1 MMWKN
6 LAKRSLRH
14 GVRPMASKSEAV
26 AAAGK
31 VMDTVFEKGS
41 DTELT
46 SLEGSELL
54 AETSLT
60 VNVHAVGDSYE
71 DAVNGLFKAMRQKV
85 FTEVKG
91 PVIQMNAE
99 SIVFDHVVRN
109 EFTEHFLGVF
119 MPRQRVRYDITANIE
134 VLVKYIKKEKG
145 EA

>member
-1 MMWKN
+1 MMWKS
-6 LAKRSLRH
+6 LAKKSSRH
-14 GVRPMASKSEAV
+14 GVRPMASKSGAV
-26 AAAGK
+26 ATAEK

-46 SLEGSELL
+46 SLEDSELL
-54 AETSLT
+54 EETSLT

-85 FTEVKG
+85 FAEAEG

-99 SIVFDHVVRN
+99 SVVFDRVVRN

-134 VLVKYIKKEKG
+134 VLVKYIKKEKE

>member
-1 MMWKN
+1 
-6 LAKRSLRH
+6 
-14 GVRPMASKSEAV
+14 MASKSG
-26 AAAGK
+26 AAAAADK

-41 DTELT
+41 DIELT

-54 AETSLT
+54 EETSLT

-85 FTEVKG
+85 FAEVEG

-99 SIVFDHVVRN
+99 SVVFDRVVRN

-119 MPRQRVRYDITANIE
+119 MPRKRVRYDITASIG

>member
-1 MMWKN
+1 
-6 LAKRSLRH
+6 
-14 GVRPMASKSEAV
+14 MASKSG
-26 AAAGK
+26 AAAAADK

-41 DTELT
+41 DIELT
-46 SLEGSELL
+46 SLEGNELL
-54 AETSLT
+54 EETSLT

-71 DAVNGLFKAMRQKV
+71 DAVNGLFKAMRQEV
-85 FTEVKG
+85 FAKAEG

-99 SIVFDHVVRN
+99 SVVFDRVVRN

-119 MPRQRVRYDITANIE
+119 MPRKRVRYDITADIG

>member
-1 MMWKN
+1 M
-6 LAKRSLRH
+6 AKKSSRH
-14 GVRPMASKSEAV
+14 GVRPMASKSGAV
-26 AAAGK
+26 AAADK

-46 SLEGSELL
+46 SLEGNELL
-54 AETSLT
+54 EETSLT

-85 FTEVKG
+85 FAAAKG
-91 PVIQMNAE
+91 PVIQMNAA
-99 SIVFDHVVRN
+99 SVVFDRVVRN

-119 MPRQRVRYDITANIE
+119 MPRQRVRYEITANIR
-134 VLVKYIKKEKG
+134 VLVKYIKNEKG